1 MLLGLACLE
10 TLLIALGIEIAAGVG
25 SVHLVH
31 EQDLPVVFA
40 ELVLGIHKDKPLLG
54 SNLLPAL
61 EEREGILLQLCI
73 LVSGH

>member
-1 MLLGLACLE
+1 M
-10 TLLIALGIEIAAGVG
+10 
-25 SVHLVH
+25 
-31 EQDLPVVFA
+31 FA
-40 ELVLGIHKDKPLLG
+40 ELVLSIHKDKPLLG